1 MPLLMKYC
9 IPLRK
14 GKIILMGLKL
24 DMAKAYDYIEKD
36 YIEVTL
42 QAFGFHKEFTRI
54 KKECVSSMPYSIL
67 VNGSPS
73 GKIISLRELRQ

>member
-1 MPLLMKYC
+1 MSLHIKYC

-14 GKIILMGLKL
+14 GKIILMGFKL
-24 DMAKAYDYIEKD
+24 DMTKAYDYIEKD

-54 KKECVSSMPYSIL
+54 KKECVSSMPYSIPA
-67 VNGSPS
+67 NGSPF
-73 GKIISLRELRQ
+73 GKIISLREVRQ